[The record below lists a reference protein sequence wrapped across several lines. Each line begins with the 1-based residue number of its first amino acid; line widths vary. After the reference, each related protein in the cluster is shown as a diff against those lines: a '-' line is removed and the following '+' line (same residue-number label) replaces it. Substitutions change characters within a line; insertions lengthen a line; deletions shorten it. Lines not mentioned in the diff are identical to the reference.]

1 VQITLTGTGKKFNN
15 EWIFR
20 DIDYTFEDH
29 RAYAILGRNGSGKS
43 TLLQVVAGSLHPT
56 SGTLRYTHQGKEI
69 PSDEI
74 YSHLAIVAPY
84 QELIEDFN
92 FRELLDF
99 HFSFKS
105 LLPGLSVREL
115 PVMLGFDAGKIPL
128 RLYSSGMKQ
137 RVKLALAVFSDV
149 PVLLLDEPS
158 MNLDQ
163 QGIDWYL
170 NILEKF
176 SGNRT
181 ILICSNDRQ
190 QETTPCTGKL
200 FIEDYKR

>member
-1 VQITLTGTGKKFNN
+1 VQIELTGTGKKFNN

-56 SGTLRYTHQGKEI
+56 SGTIRYSHQGKEI
-69 PSDEI
+69 PPEEI
-74 YSHLAIVAPY
+74 FRHLAIVAPY
-84 QELIEDFN
+84 QELIEDFTL
-92 FRELLDF
+92 RELVDF

-105 LLPGLSVREL
+105 ILPGLSKKEIIE
-115 PVMLGFDAGKIPL
+115 MLGFNAGKNPIL
-128 RLYSSGMKQ
+128 LYSSGMKQ

-149 PVLLLDEPS
+149 PILLLDEPS

-163 QGIDWYL
+163 AGIDWYL
-170 NILEKF
+170 EILGKF

-181 ILICSNDRQ
+181 ILICSNDRR
-190 QETTPCTGKL
+190 QETSLCTGKL